1 MQQMKN
7 LNDTQFSIIKRARS
21 FTHAWRGFF
30 LFIKTTHN
38 AWVEIAGFI
47 LGVILACYFH
57 ISITEWVIL
66 ILASGLIFVTEAINT
81 ALEIDM
87 DLTSP
92 EFHPYAR
99 DVKDIAAS
107 AVLIST
113 VIGIIICIIIF
124 GSHII

>member
-1 MQQMKN
+1 MKVMKD
-7 LNDTQFSIIKRARS
+7 LNNKQFSMIKRGKS

-30 LFIKTTHN
+30 LFIKITHN
-38 AWVEIAGFI
+38 AWVEIASFI
-47 LGVILACYFH
+47 LGFILACYFH
-57 ISITEWVIL
+57 ISANEWTIL
-66 ILASGLIFVTEAINT
+66 ILASGFIFATEAINT

-92 EFHPYAR
+92 EFHPFAR

-113 VIGIIICIIIF
+113 VIGIIVSIIIF
-124 GSHII
+124 GHYII